1 MGPKY
6 KEKEQKE
13 VGSIYYPQFG
23 VTSPTWAML
32 GRPDSDVTSI
42 NHLKPTKTKEPG
54 PGQYT
59 DKDR

>member
-13 VGSIYYPQFG
+13 VGSIYYPQLG

-42 NHLKPTKTKEPG
+42 NHLKPTKSKDPG
-54 PGQYT
+54 PG
-59 DKDR
+59 